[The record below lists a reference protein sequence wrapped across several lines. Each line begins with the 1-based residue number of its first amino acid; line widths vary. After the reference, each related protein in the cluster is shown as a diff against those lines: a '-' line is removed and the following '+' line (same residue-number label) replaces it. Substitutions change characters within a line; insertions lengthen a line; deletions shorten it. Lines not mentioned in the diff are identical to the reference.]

1 MLRMWIFTAN
11 IKTIYEKTYFIYF
24 TFICR
29 DKCSKQISIWN
40 WWSFRIKRPNKY
52 LWCLF
57 LSFDYSSVAEFKS
70 GIGEY
75 VDFYPSEFK
84 NLNTNSITKGLKILI
99 KVMVPSIGLDGK
111 ITNTALFRSIML
123 DDSEVKL
130 FISFLEKHVGPKVG
144 KADKK
149 DPKKYET
156 TIKFKEMIFTY
167 ASEGKSERITMYA
180 RNYGVTGR
188 EKGETFIE
196 FWTESQVDKVAD
208 LILVLKKII

>member
-1 MLRMWIFTAN
+1 MKKLILSILLLSLEINAQNKFQSETDGASELRGLINTSDA
-11 IKTIYEKTYFIYF
+11 Y
-24 TFICR
+24 
-29 DKCSKQISIWN
+29 
-40 WWSFRIKRPNKY
+40 
-52 LWCLF
+52 F
-57 LSFDYSSVAEFKS
+57 LSVDYSSVAEFKS

-111 ITNTALFRSIML
+111 STNTALFRSIML

-196 FWTESQVDKVAD
+196 FWTESQVEKVAD